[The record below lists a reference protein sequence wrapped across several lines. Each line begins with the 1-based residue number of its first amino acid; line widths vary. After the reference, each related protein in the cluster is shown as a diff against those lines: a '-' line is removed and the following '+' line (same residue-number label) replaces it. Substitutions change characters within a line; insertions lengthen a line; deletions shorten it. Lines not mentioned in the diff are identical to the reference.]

1 MNLKQLNS
9 ETDALARRYDYGD
22 SAVLVADL
30 GVSDDAAAVDVVD
43 GTVILVVEDGEDASQ
58 LELDAPDG
66 DVAEAFIN
74 NGVVTVEV
82 EP

>member
-30 GVSDDAAAVDVVD
+30 GVSDDAATVDVVD
-43 GTVILVVEDGEDASQ
+43 ETVILVVDDGDEDRQ
-58 LELDAPDG
+58 LELDAPRG
-66 DVAEAFIN
+66 DAAEAFIN

-82 EP
+82 ER